1 MKDRT
6 VSELKREA
14 SNIKREIDELDRAA
28 HGMTFDEL
36 IRIMG
41 GRDEPKS
48 GESDQDTVYPAR

>member
-6 VSELKREA
+6 VSELKRDV

-41 GRDEPKS
+41 VKSEPDEVVQTDEKN
-48 GESDQDTVYPAR
+48 